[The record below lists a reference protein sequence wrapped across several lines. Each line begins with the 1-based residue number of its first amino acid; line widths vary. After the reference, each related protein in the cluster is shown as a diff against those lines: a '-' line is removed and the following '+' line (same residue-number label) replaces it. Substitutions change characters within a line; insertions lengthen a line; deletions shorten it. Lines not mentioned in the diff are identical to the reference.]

1 MAASAGRRPVNLL
14 AVDPGPAESGWVTL
28 DDLGVITAAGISP
41 NDEVLTRI
49 DQWDGRLAV
58 EMIASYGMPVGREV
72 FETCLWIGRYL
83 QAHYAATGRA
93 TQLVYRA
100 DVKLL
105 LCGNTRAK
113 DPNVR
118 RALLDLVGPQ
128 GTKKN
133 PGPTN
138 GIAGD
143 MWAALGVAITAR
155 KAFG

>member
-1 MAASAGRRPVNLL
+1 MNLM
-14 AVDPGPAESGWVTL
+14 AVDPGPVESGWVTL
-28 DDLGVITAAGISP
+28 DDSGVITAAGISP

-58 EMIASYGMPVGREV
+58 EMIASYGMPVGREI
-72 FETCLWIGRYL
+72 FETVLWVGRYI
-83 QAHYAATGRA
+83 QAHYAAKGRA

-118 RALLDLVGPQ
+118 RALLDSVGPQ
-128 GTKKN
+128 GTKTN
-133 PGPTN
+133 PGPTF
-138 GIAGD
+138 GLSSH
-143 MWAALGVAITAR
+143 MWAALGVAVTAR
-155 KAFG
+155 KSFG